1 MKHTGQRW
9 FSVSI
14 GCGFALGLLV
24 LGNSAANY
32 VWVSQRI
39 AVDHVRKDLSA
50 QAAAVDNVLQSARPS
65 NRAEAAEMLEQIR
78 ASSNGRIAWIQLR
91 DSRDTTLAG
100 VGLDVEPTFSADLI
114 RSRMRGRQPI
124 FETRSTEAGRVV
136 VEAFPIRMPGV
147 TRPSAIRLA
156 AYEPSAARTAFG
168 VVEIAAYMNG
178 AGNLW
183 PLQRNLLINSTAA
196 LALLGS
202 LVVMRFRFKNYLAG
216 QHLARQME
224 HARRV
229 QQDLLPSPRQSRDDF
244 EISGECAPASELN
257 GDFYDVFQVRGNGTA
272 FVVGDVA
279 GKGVPAAML
288 AGVMQ
293 GAVRSSNWAGS
304 GRRHVEATRLINQL
318 LCERASCERYAS
330 MFWGYFAPE
339 SNVFRYVNAG
349 HLPPLLFS
357 AERPNA
363 VHRLTSGGPVLGL
376 LGGASYEQGERAFE
390 AGDLLVLYSDG
401 ILEAANADDEQFGE
415 ERVTRV
421 VRENF
426 HLTAEAIRDR
436 ILTAV
441 RDFTGDIDAA
451 DDQTLLV
458 IRNTAASFPH
468 PSIPRLTGGEV
479 EPAAIRA

>member
-9 FSVSI
+9 FSVCI
-14 GCGFALGLLV
+14 GLGFALGLLL

-32 VWVSQRI
+32 IWVSQRI
-39 AVDHVRKDLSA
+39 VVDQVRKDLSA
-50 QAAAVDNVLQSARPS
+50 QAAAVDTVLQNARPA
-65 NRAEAAEMLEQIR
+65 NRAEASELLEQVR
-78 ASSNGRIAWIQLR
+78 TASDGRIAWIQLR

-124 FETRSTEAGRVV
+124 FETRSTGAGRVL
-136 VEAFPIRMPGV
+136 VEAFPLRMPGAV
-147 TRPSAIRLA
+147 RPSSIRLA
-156 AYEPSAARTAFG
+156 NYEPAGATRGAFG

-183 PLQRNLLINSTAA
+183 PLQRNLLINSSAA

-202 LVVMRFRFKNYLAG
+202 LVMMRIRFKAYVAGQYLA
-216 QHLARQME
+216 AQME

-229 QQDLLPSPRQSRDDF
+229 QQDLLPSPLQSRNDF
-244 EISGECAPASELN
+244 EISGACAPASELN
-257 GDFYDVFQVRGNGTA
+257 GDFYDVFQVRGTGTA

-304 GRRHVEATRLINQL
+304 GRRHVESTRQINQL

-339 SNVFRYVNAG
+339 SNIFRYVNAG

-357 AERPNA
+357 AAQSGA
-363 VHRLTSGGPVLGL
+363 VCKLTSGGPVLGL
-376 LGGASYEQGERAFE
+376 LRGAKYEQGERAFE

-401 ILEAANADDEQFGE
+401 ILEAASATDEQFGE
-415 ERVTRV
+415 ERVRSV
-421 VRENF
+421 VHANF
-426 HLTAEAIRDR
+426 ARPVEEIRNH
-436 ILTAV
+436 ILAAV
-441 RDFTGDIDAA
+441 RDFTGDVAA
-451 DDQTLLV
+451 VDDQTLLV
-458 IRNTAASFPH
+458 IRKSGT
-468 PSIPRLTGGEV
+468 
-479 EPAAIRA
+479 